1 MDSSLPKPQPS
12 PTQPTFQV
20 PRGLE
25 GERRV
30 VTILFCDVKG
40 STAMAEHLDPEE
52 WAEIMNAAFSY
63 LIQPVQRYEG
73 TVARLMG
80 DAILAFFGA
89 PIAHEDDPQRAVLAG
104 LDIVEGIRPY
114 CEQLRS
120 EYGLDFN
127 VRVGINTG
135 VVVVG
140 EVGTAL
146 AGEYTAMGDAV
157 NLAARM
163 EQTAQPGSVQIS
175 GETYRLVSA
184 FFEVEA
190 LGAVEVKGKSDGVP
204 AYRVLKRKERPERG
218 RGIVGL
224 ESPLVG
230 RTREVQS
237 LRQVLEDLK
246 SGRGQIVTLIGEA
259 GLGKSR
265 LIEELRANSNGDS
278 TQQIESRD
286 HTHPNHAPAVH
297 WVESRGISYEASRP
311 YGLFT
316 QHLRHICEVK
326 ENDPPD
332 LVRSKVAAAMTDLD
346 LDTRAAVSRIAELLL
361 VMRAVPDSSAAP
373 LEGEALKREI
383 FDSALAMWRSFAGL
397 VPLVLVFDD
406 LHWADPAS
414 VELLQHLFQLADQVP
429 VLFLCAFRPHRSSP
443 AWGVKT
449 AAETNYPHRY
459 TEIAL
464 SPLSISESGK
474 LVDNLLTI
482 SDLPEELRQLVLRKS
497 EGNPFFLEEVVRVLI
512 DHGVVQRDESGL
524 RWKAAASYEEI
535 EIPDNLQALL
545 LARIDRLEKDTRR
558 TLQLASVIGRSF
570 YHRVLQAIAA
580 AVSDLDRQLVTLQRV
595 ELIRELGRRPELEYI
610 FRHELTRDAAYQ
622 SILRR
627 QRRQFHRAVGEAI
640 EQLFPDRLE
649 EEAHLLAYHFAE
661 AGDLERGLRYYT
673 LAGDKAARLYANTEA
688 SQHYRHAL
696 QLAKRSDASNEQLV
710 YLFTRLG
717 RTLELM
723 GDHAEALR
731 VYQELQA
738 LGQTRGE
745 RALEL
750 AALIPQATIYST
762 FTSEHDPGQ
771 GHALSL
777 EALGAARELGDP
789 RAEARSLWNLM
800 LIENFTSNDVPLA
813 IAYGEQAL
821 AIARQHGLR
830 EELAFIIHDLSR
842 AYFRA
847 GRMDN
852 AWAAENEA
860 IQHWKE
866 MNNLPML
873 ADALGN
879 LGQAY
884 YLLGEFDKS
893 VENLEAGLRISRGI
907 ENSWGQAYTL
917 FGLAPVYLEWGDVD
931 RGLAAMTESRALATQ
946 ANFSVPLV
954 GLHLIHTWLYA
965 YLGDR
970 ETAAELWSSFPEKIQ
985 HTNLFTQDAELWQ
998 SFQLFQAGKPKEANS
1013 ILEQIGD
1020 TLLSGMAEFYYGP
1033 FLYAHVV
1040 EVAISSGHHDRALA
1054 ETERYLQRMAAAG
1067 TRVFLPD
1074 LLHSKGRALLSL
1086 GRVEEA
1092 HQALLEALVVAR
1104 QQTSRRSLW
1113 LILYD
1118 LAQLSATSRK
1128 FVAGE
1133 SSSEDNFWEVNTEA
1147 DAYLKEAREV
1157 VAYIAAHISDEK
1169 LRTSFLNLPEVHGI
1183 IF

>member
-1 MDSSLPKPQPS
+1 MTFDPQPY
-12 PTQPTFQV
+12 PTLQPS
-20 PRGLE
+20 RGLE

-52 WAEIMNAAFSY
+52 WAEIMNAAFTY

-80 DAILAFFGA
+80 DSILAFFGA

-104 LDIVEGIRPY
+104 LDIVDGIRPY
-114 CEQLRS
+114 CEQLRR
-120 EYGLDFN
+120 EVGLDFN

-175 GETYRLVSA
+175 GETHRLVSA

-190 LGAVEVKGKSDGVP
+190 LGEVEVKGKREGVP
-204 AYRVLKRKERPERG
+204 AYRVLKRKEHPERG
-218 RGIVGL
+218 RGIVGF

-230 RTREVQS
+230 REREVQT
-237 LRQVLEDLK
+237 LRQALDDLK
-246 SGRGQIVTLIGEA
+246 SGRGQILTLIGEA

-265 LIEELRANSNGDS
+265 LIDELRANSNGDS
-278 TQQIESRD
+278 AQQIESLN
-286 HTHPNHAPAVH
+286 HTHPTPTPAVH

-326 ENDPPD
+326 ESDPPD
-332 LVRSKVAAAMTDLD
+332 AVRAKIASAMTGLD
-346 LDTRAAVSRIAELLL
+346 PDTRAAVSRIAELLL
-361 VMRAVPDSSAAP
+361 VKRAVPDGSAAP

-383 FDSALAMWRSFAGL
+383 FASSLAMWRSFAGL
-397 VPLVLVFDD
+397 VPQVLVFDD

-414 VELLQHLFQLADQVP
+414 VELLLHLFQLADQVP
-429 VLFLCAFRPHRSSP
+429 ILFLCAFRPHRSSP

-449 AAETNYPHRY
+449 SAETNYPHRY
-459 TEIAL
+459 SEISL
-464 SPLSISESGK
+464 SPLSISESGT

-497 EGNPFFLEEVVRVLI
+497 EGNPFFLEEVVRVLV

-570 YHRVLQAIAA
+570 YHRVLQAIVA
-580 AVSDLDRQLVTLQRV
+580 AVSDLDQQLVTLQRV

-610 FRHELTRDAAYQ
+610 FRHELTRDAAYK

-661 AGDLERGLRYYT
+661 AGDLGRGLRYYT
-673 LAGDKAARLYANTEA
+673 LAGDKAAGLFANTEA

-696 QLAKRSDASNEQLV
+696 QIATKSETSSKQLI
-710 YLFTRLG
+710 YLYTRLG

-723 GDHAEALR
+723 GHQAEALGN
-731 VYQELQA
+731 YQELQA
-738 LGQTRGE
+738 LGQACGL

-750 AALIPQATIYST
+750 AALIPQVTIYST
-762 FTSEHDPGQ
+762 FTSEHDPQKGR
-771 GHALSL
+771 ALSL
-777 EALGAARELGDP
+777 EALGVARELGDP

-800 LIENFTSNDVPLA
+800 LIENYTSSDVTLA
-813 IAYGEQAL
+813 ITYGEQAL
-821 AIARQHGLR
+821 GIARLHGLR
-830 EELAFIIHDLSR
+830 EELAYIVHDLSR

-847 GRMDN
+847 GRMDE
-852 AWAAENEA
+852 AWTAENEA
-860 IQHWKE
+860 IQHWRE
-866 MNNLPML
+866 TNNLPML
-873 ADALGN
+873 ADALAN
-879 LGQAY
+879 LGEAY
-884 YLLGEFDKS
+884 YLMSEFGKS
-893 VENLEAGLRISRGI
+893 LEYLEEGLRISRGI
-907 ENSWGQAYTL
+907 DNAWGQAYTL
-917 FGLAPVYLEWGDVD
+917 FGMVPVYLERGDVD
-931 RGLAAMTESRALATQ
+931 RSLAAMHESQALATQ
-946 ANFSVPLV
+946 AKFSIPLLV
-954 GLHLIHTWLYA
+954 LHLIGTWLYVT
-965 YLGDR
+965 LGDR
-970 ETAAELWSSFPEKIQ
+970 GSAADLWSGFPDLSQ
-985 HTNLFTQDAELWQ
+985 HINLFMADAGLWR
-998 SFQLFQAGKPKEANS
+998 SFQLFQAGEPQEANTM
-1013 ILEQIGD
+1013 LKQMGD
-1020 TLLSGMAEFYYGP
+1020 QLLSGMAEFYYGP

-1040 EVAISSGHHDRALA
+1040 QVAVASGHHERALA
-1054 ETERYLQRMAAAG
+1054 EAERYLQRMAATG

-1074 LLHSKGRALLSL
+1074 LLHSKGRALQGL

-1092 HQALLEALVVAR
+1092 HQALLEALAIAR

-1118 LAQLSATSRK
+1118 LAQLVSTSQK
-1128 FVAGE
+1128 FAPGASGSGE
-1133 SSSEDNFWEVNTEA
+1133 NLQEINPQAE
-1147 DAYLKEAREV
+1147 AYLKEAREV
-1157 VAYIAAHISDEK
+1157 VEYIAAHISDEQ
-1169 LRTSFLNLPEVHGI
+1169 LRTSFLTLPEVLGI
-1183 IF
+1183 IS

>member
-1 MDSSLPKPQPS
+1 M
-12 PTQPTFQV
+12 
-20 PRGLE
+20 
-25 GERRV
+25 
-30 VTILFCDVKG
+30 
-40 STAMAEHLDPEE
+40 
-52 WAEIMNAAFSY
+52 
-63 LIQPVQRYEG
+63 
-73 TVARLMG
+73 
-80 DAILAFFGA
+80 
-89 PIAHEDDPQRAVLAG
+89 
-104 LDIVEGIRPY
+104 
-114 CEQLRS
+114 
-120 EYGLDFN
+120 
-127 VRVGINTG
+127 
-135 VVVVG
+135 
-140 EVGTAL
+140 
-146 AGEYTAMGDAV
+146 
-157 NLAARM
+157 
-163 EQTAQPGSVQIS
+163 
-175 GETYRLVSA
+175 
-184 FFEVEA
+184 
-190 LGAVEVKGKSDGVP
+190 
-204 AYRVLKRKERPERG
+204 
-218 RGIVGL
+218 
-224 ESPLVG
+224 
-230 RTREVQS
+230 
-237 LRQVLEDLK
+237 K

-265 LIEELRANSNGDS
+265 LIEELRANSDGDS
-278 TQQIESRD
+278 AQQIESLN
-286 HTHPNHAPAVH
+286 HTHATHTPVVH

-316 QHLRHICEVK
+316 QHLRHICDVK
-326 ENDPPD
+326 ENDPPE
-332 LVRSKVAAAMTDLD
+332 VVHAKIAAAMADLD
-346 LDTRAAVSRIAELLL
+346 PETRTAVSRIAELLL
-361 VMRAVPDSSAAP
+361 VMRAVPGGSTPP

-383 FDSALAMWRSFAGL
+383 FASSLAMWRSFAGL

-414 VELLQHLFQLADQVP
+414 VELLLHLFQLADKVP
-429 VLFLCAFRPHRSSP
+429 ILFLCAFRPHRSSP

-449 AAETNYPHRY
+449 SAETNYPHRY

-580 AVSDLDRQLVTLQRV
+580 AVNDLDRQLVTLQRV

-661 AGDLERGLRYYT
+661 AGDFERGLRYYT
-673 LAGDKAARLYANTEA
+673 LAGDKAASLYANTEA
-688 SQHYRHAL
+688 SQHYRHAM
-696 QLAKRSDASNEQLV
+696 QIARKSETSSEQLI
-710 YLFTRLG
+710 YLYTRLG

-723 GDHAEALR
+723 GNHAEALGI
-731 VYQELQA
+731 YQELQA
-738 LGQTRGE
+738 LGQARGE
-745 RALEL
+745 RGLEL

-762 FTSEHDPGQ
+762 FTSEHDPQQ
-771 GHALSL
+771 GRALSL
-777 EALGAARELGDP
+777 EALGVSRELGDP
-789 RAEARSLWNLM
+789 RAEARSLWNLL
-800 LIENFTSNDVPLA
+800 LIENFTSSDVPLA

-884 YLLGEFDKS
+884 YLMGEFDKS
-893 VENLEAGLRISRGI
+893 LENLDEGLRISRGI
-907 ENSWGQAYTL
+907 NNAWGQAYTL
-917 FGLAPVYLEWGDVD
+917 FGLVPVYLERGDVD
-931 RGLAAMTESRALATQ
+931 RALVTMHASQALATQ

-954 GLHLIHTWLYA
+954 ALHLIRTWLYVT
-965 YLGDR
+965 LGDR
-970 ETAAELWSSFPEKIQ
+970 ETAADLWRGSSEISQ
-985 HTNLFTQDAELWQ
+985 HISLFMPDDKLWR
-998 SFQLFQAGKPKEANS
+998 SFQLFQAGEAQEANT
-1013 ILEQIGD
+1013 ILEQIGSA
-1020 TLLSGMAEFYYGP
+1020 LLSGMAEFYYGP

-1040 EVAISSGHHDRALA
+1040 EVAVSSGHHERALA
-1054 ETERYLQRMAAAG
+1054 EADRYLQRMADAG

-1074 LLHSKGRALLSL
+1074 LLHSKGRALLGL

-1092 HQALLEALVVAR
+1092 HQAWQEALAVAR

-1118 LAQLSATSRK
+1118 LAQLHKSTTSRK
-1128 FVAGE
+1128 FAPGV
-1133 SSSEDNFWEVNTEA
+1133 SSSGENSREVNPQAE
-1147 DAYLKEAREV
+1147 AYLKEAREV
-1157 VAYIAAHISDEK
+1157 VEYIAAHISDEK
-1169 LRTSFLNLPEVHGI
+1169 LRASFLNLPQVGDLLTSPSRVRSR
-1183 IF
+1183 